1 VSSTVRADLQQP
13 ARVPLPAAG
22 QDALVP
28 DSTASTDEF
37 LDRLPARAP
46 GHDQRPA
53 GLHDGCDCGGEAASA
68 DPWRRGFTRRRVV
81 QGTSAMVAA
90 LGLQTVTTRYAFAA
104 TAKAADADTVVVISL
119 RGGWDTLNIVVP
131 TFEDRYYQQR
141 PNIAVPKAAALPLA
155 RGFGL
160 HPALK
165 QLHGLYGSGSLAPVV
180 AVGTPDTTLSHFEAM
195 DTLERGTATAGTP
208 SGWLNRVLQARGEK
222 GVFSAV
228 QMGSSLPLSL
238 AGDAPALT
246 MNGIQSFGLAGYD
259 DVKVKAANAF
269 GALYKGV
276 KHPVADQVRDTVAAL
291 SKVGSI
297 PATPAAAAA
306 GYPQNSGLAGA
317 LMDVARLVKANL
329 GMTIATLDVGG
340 WDMHTNEGRVD
351 GGDMLNHLTELDAAL
366 AGFVADLGAAY
377 KNVTVVLISE
387 FGRTIRE
394 NGSVGTDHG
403 HGQAML
409 VLGGGIKGGT
419 VYGAWPGLTD
429 QAQFTNGSLAARTD
443 YRDVLG
449 EVLAKRGRVGSFAK
463 IFPDHKPKAVGLANA
478 R

>member
-1 VSSTVRADLQQP
+1 VLDST
-13 ARVPLPAAG
+13 
-22 QDALVP
+22 VP
-28 DSTASTDEF
+28 DSTDSFVDS
-37 LDRLPARAP
+37 LPATTP
-46 GHDQRPA
+46 GHDQRPEGFHA
-53 GLHDGCDCGGEAASA
+53 GCDCGHEDSSP

-81 QGTSAMVAA
+81 QGSAAMVAA
-90 LGLQTVTTRYAFAA
+90 LGLQTVTTRFAFSA
-104 TAKAADADTVVVISL
+104 TQKAADADTVVVISL
-119 RGGWDTLNIVVP
+119 RGGWDTLSIVAP
-131 TFEDRYYQQR
+131 TFEDRYYQLR
-141 PNIAVPKAAALPLA
+141 PNIAVPKAAALA
-155 RGFGL
+155 IGRGFGL

-165 QLHGLYGSGSLAPVV
+165 QLHGLYGSGKLAPVV

-195 DTLERGTATAGTP
+195 DTLERGTATPGTP
-208 SGWLNRVLQARGEK
+208 SGWLNRVLQARGEN

-238 AGDAPALT
+238 AGDAPALS

-259 DVKVKAANAF
+259 DIKVKAANAF
-269 GALYKGV
+269 AALYKGV

-291 SKVGSI
+291 GKVGSI
-297 PATPAAAAA
+297 KPTAADAAKA
-306 GYPQNSGLAGA
+306 YPQGSGLAGA

-340 WDMHTNEGRVD
+340 WDMHTNEGRID

-366 AGFVADLGAAY
+366 SAFVTDLGDAF

-394 NGSVGTDHG
+394 NGAVGTDHG
-403 HGQAML
+403 HGQTML
-409 VLGGGIKGGT
+409 VLGGGIKGGS

-449 EVLAKRGRVGSFAK
+449 EILAKRARMGSLTK
-463 IFPDHKPKAVGLANA
+463 VFPDYKPKPVGLANA